1 MNLHLSG
8 HGERYAVEQ
17 CLLAFFPD
25 ERPVFPPGPPAPD
38 ADGVESRLLRG
49 AARVTA
55 VTVIRL
61 GGRVSRG
68 AAYAPAGA
76 ADDAERTRAWRYA
89 LKLSF
94 YRAACRATGRRPP
107 WGALT
112 GIRPAGVALRVLRAG
127 GTRAQADRLLRDRHR
142 VFPRQRFLCMEAA
155 EAARAAEATLAP
167 RDVSIY
173 VGVPF
178 CPTRCAYCTFVSHS
192 VEKAGALLPAF
203 VRALVREI
211 EVVGALCR
219 SLSLRPVA
227 LYIGGGT
234 PTTLS
239 AAQLGEVTA
248 ALAARFDLTALREY
262 SVEAGRPDTVDAEKL
277 AVLRGCGVTRV
288 SVNPQ
293 SMRDNVLAAVGR
305 PHTAADVRAAYV
317 LVRRAGFP
325 VVNMD
330 LIAGLP
336 GDTPT
341 GFAASVA
348 EVLAMDP
355 ENVTLH
361 TLARKRG
368 ARLTRPPSR
377 SDGIEV
383 ISSNPSGFRISP
395 SGSDS
400 VETISSNPPG
410 FEISPSGS
418 DSVETMLT
426 GAYDCLAGAGYRA
439 YYLYRQKYMAGQFEN
454 TGWAKPGAVGLYNI
468 CMMEE
473 LHTVIALGGGGVT
486 KLVDPA
492 RGRIERVFNPKYPYE
507 YLADFERVCE
517 NKARIRRFYETCSN
531 PR

>member
-8 HGERYAVEQ
+8 HAERYAVEQ
-17 CLLAFFPD
+17 CLLTFFPD
-25 ERPVFPPGPPAPD
+25 ERPVFCQSPMAPD
-38 ADGVESRLLRG
+38 AEGIESRLLRG
-49 AARVTA
+49 AVRVTA

-61 GGRVSRG
+61 DGRVSRG

-76 ADDAERTRAWRYA
+76 AGDAERTRAWRYA

-94 YRAACRATGRRPP
+94 YRAACLATGRRPP

-127 GTRAQADRLLRDRHR
+127 GTRAQADRMLRDRHR
-142 VFPRQRFLCMEAA
+142 VFPRQRSLCLAAA
-155 EAARAAEATLAP
+155 EAARAVEVSLAP
-167 RDVSIY
+167 RDVSLY
-173 VGVPF
+173 VGIPF

-192 VEKAGALLPAF
+192 VEKAGVLLPAF

-211 EVVGALCR
+211 ELAGALCR

-239 AAQLGEVTA
+239 AAQLGDVTD
-248 ALAARFDLTALREY
+248 ALAAYFDLAALREY

-277 AVLRGCGVTRV
+277 AVLRARGVTRV

-293 SMRDNVLAAVGR
+293 SMRDEVLAAIGR
-305 PHTAADVRAAYV
+305 PHTAADVCEAYAM
-317 LVRRAGFP
+317 VRRAGFP

-336 GDTPT
+336 GDTPV
-341 GFAASVA
+341 GFAASFA
-348 EVLAMDP
+348 EVLALGP
-355 ENVTLH
+355 ENITLH

-368 ARLTRPPSR
+368 ARLARE
-377 SDGIEV
+377 DGPIAD
-383 ISSNPSGFRISP
+383 PDG
-395 SGSDS
+395 
-400 VETISSNPPG
+400 VEA
-410 FEISPSGS
+410 
-418 DSVETMLT
+418 MLT
-426 GAYDCLAGAGYRA
+426 GAYDRLAGARYRS

-454 TGWAKPGAVGLYNI
+454 TGWAKPGAVGLYNV

-486 KLVDPA
+486 KLVDPT
-492 RGRIERVFNPKYPYE
+492 RDRVERVFNPKYPYE
-507 YLADFERVCE
+507 YLSNFDRMCE
-517 NKARIRRFYETCSN
+517 NKARIRRFYEFGS
-531 PR
+531 